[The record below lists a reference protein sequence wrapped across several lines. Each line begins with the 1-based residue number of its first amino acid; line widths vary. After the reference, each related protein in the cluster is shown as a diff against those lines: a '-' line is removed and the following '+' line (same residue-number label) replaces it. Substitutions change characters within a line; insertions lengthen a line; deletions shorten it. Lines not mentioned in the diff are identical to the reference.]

1 MSDSLVRG
9 AEIEGVNVVL
19 WLKLGSAAA
28 LSVWALLMVTT
39 VIDRRRFERLARRNQ
54 DVRDLTSRGD
64 LVRLASGAGNCPGEW
79 HRGGALVRLVERGD
93 HLSEPLLREAIRGSD
108 PELRYAAVTA
118 LGGIAARHDW
128 AVDLLLEALAEGRE
142 RAARIA
148 AALDR
153 AVPNVGERL
162 VPLLT
167 HPSPVVRFWAVRLLA
182 RYPELRRHAAA
193 LRADSNPQVRAAVLE
208 TLRTTSDTPGDASAL
223 RLAVELLDESRPT
236 VRFQAIRAA
245 AEIGR
250 GAVAPLLVPLLGD
263 PSWAVRKQAEETLV
277 GLGSDGALAA
287 TSALGSRQ
295 LNVLHGAAR
304 ILQDTGVIDGLV
316 ADSEHGMLAR
326 VFDAG
331 DDRVR
336 VTAGLRAEAQVAP

>member
-1 MSDSLVRG
+1 VSDSPVRG
-9 AEIEGVNVVL
+9 AETERVNAVL
-19 WLKLGSAAA
+19 WLQLGSAGA
-28 LSVWALLMVTT
+28 LSVWAVLVAVT
-39 VIDRRRFERLARRNQ
+39 VIDRMRFERREKRNQ
-54 DVRDLTSRGD
+54 DVRDLTSRKA
-64 LVRLASGAGNCPGEW
+64 LVRLASGAGNSPGEW
-79 HRGGALVRLVERGD
+79 HRGGALVRLVERD
-93 HLSEPLLREAIRGSD
+93 DDRSEQLLRDAIRGSD

-118 LGGIAARHDW
+118 LGGIAADHDW
-128 AVDLLLEALAEGRE
+128 AVDLLLEALAEGKE

-167 HPSPVVRFWAVRLLA
+167 HPSPVVRFWTVRLLA
-182 RYPELRRHAAA
+182 RYPELRRHVAS
-193 LRADSNPQVRAAVLE
+193 LRADANPQVRAAVLE
-208 TLRTTSDTPGDASAL
+208 TLRATAAAPGDAAAL
-223 RLAVELLDESRPT
+223 RLAVDLLDESRPT

-245 AEIGR
+245 AEIGH

-263 PSWAVRKQAEETLV
+263 TSWAVRKQAEETLV

-287 TSALGSRQ
+287 TDALESQ
-295 LNVLHGAAR
+295 QPNVLHGAAR
-304 ILQDTGVIDGLV
+304 VLQDTGVIDGLW
-316 ADSEHGMLAR
+316 ADSEHDLLAR

-336 VTAGLRAEAQVAP
+336 LTAELRAETPVAS